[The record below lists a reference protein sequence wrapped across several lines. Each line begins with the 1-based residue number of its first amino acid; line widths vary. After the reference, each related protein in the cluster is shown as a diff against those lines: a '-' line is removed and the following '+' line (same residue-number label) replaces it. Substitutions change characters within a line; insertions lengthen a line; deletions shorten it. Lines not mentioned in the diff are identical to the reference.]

1 MDRVRSAVVE
11 DLAGLP
17 AIERDAQQRFID
29 VGMDAIAEGVVCAA
43 DFLRAQLERGL
54 LWVAGDPP
62 VGFAVAAQLD
72 DALLLA
78 ELSVARSAGR
88 RGIGAALIDAVLGEA
103 RARRLA
109 HVVLSTFRE
118 VPWNAPLYR
127 RLGFEEVPEDDVGPA
142 LARIRAAEGAR
153 LDLTA
158 RVLMR
163 RPTGVVR

>member
-11 DLAGLP
+11 DLAGLS
-17 AIERDAQQRFID
+17 AVERDAQQRFID
-29 VGMDAIAEGVVCAA
+29 VGMHVIAEGMVCAA
-43 DFLRAQLERGL
+43 EFLRAQLERGL

-62 VGFAVAAQLD
+62 VGFAVAAQID

-88 RGIGAALIDAVLGEA
+88 RGIGAALIDAVVREA
-103 RARRLA
+103 SARRLS

-127 RLGFEEVPEDDVGPA
+127 RLGFEEIPEDEVGPA

-158 RVLMR
+158 RILMR
-163 RPTGVVR
+163 RPTGR